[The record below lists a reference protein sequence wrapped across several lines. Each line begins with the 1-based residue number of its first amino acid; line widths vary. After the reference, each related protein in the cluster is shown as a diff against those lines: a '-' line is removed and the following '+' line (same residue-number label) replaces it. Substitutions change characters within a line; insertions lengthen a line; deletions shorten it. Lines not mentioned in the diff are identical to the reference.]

1 MSTPLQVGILMSC
14 ICTRCTERDA
24 GVLSDAKGIA
34 ATVKKVSPDTLVRGV
49 DRGRMWVPVDNHH
62 HRSLPTACARWL
74 ARRSD
79 STTGVLMLSS
89 LPARKVSELLPV

>member
-1 MSTPLQVGILMSC
+1 MSTPLQVGTLIPC
-14 ICTRCTERDA
+14 VCTQRTERDS

-49 DRGRMWVPVDNHH
+49 DRGCMWVPVDRHH
-62 HRSLPTACARWL
+62 HRSLPIVCARWQ
-74 ARRSD
+74 ARRSG

-89 LPARKVSELLPV
+89 LPARRVSVLLPV